1 MSQLFFDFYQAH
13 QIDNFREQD
22 FLFLPENNHANQL
35 LNNFFADFTHNNFF
49 KNIIIYGDS
58 CVGKTH
64 LLNIYA
70 NKFRCEILNISKFY
84 DFNPFNYFQS
94 KHIYILDDLS
104 HLHDENKILQII
116 NSASEIDARLIMI
129 YRKPKNYEIPDLVS
143 RIKNI
148 PSANIE
154 NYCKSNLKII
164 LANILARKQIFL
176 NQKLLDKIIKNLIAN
191 TADLVFLSKKIEEIS
206 NISGK
211 KLTISNINLDLD
223 FKK

>member
-1 MSQLFFDFYQAH
+1 MSQLFFDFYQTH

-22 FLFLPENNHANQL
+22 FIFLPENSNVNQL
-35 LNNFFADFTHNNFF
+35 LNNFFTDSVHNNLL

-70 NKFRCEILNISKFY
+70 NKFRCEILNISQFY
-84 DFNPFNYFQS
+84 DFNPLNHFQS
-94 KHIYILDDLS
+94 KQIYILDDLS
-104 HLHDENKILQII
+104 LFDNEHKILQII
-116 NSASEIDARLIMI
+116 NSANEIGARLILI
-129 YRKPKNYEIPDLVS
+129 YREPAKYEIPDLIS

-148 PSANIE
+148 PNTKIE
-154 NYCKSNLKII
+154 SYCPTNLKII

-176 NQKLLDKIIKNLIAN
+176 NQKLLDLIFIKSV
-191 TADLVFLSKKIEEIS
+191 TKSADVVFLTKKIEEIF

-211 KLTISNINLDLD
+211 KLTINNLNFILNS
-223 FKK
+223 